1 MKKKDYIQHDYD
13 LMNSDSTQ
21 LDENEN
27 PIKLIVRLLKIMYIH
42 IGIFLPVM
50 LIITGSIIWYG
61 IRQPE
66 AYIAEY
72 EVFYNESMKDY
83 SNMTKTPVILCNFDK
98 NYWLK
103 AMVSDDLMK
112 HIIKETGLTY
122 TTTQLKRKISATHF
136 DKRKEDIIPVFKV
149 IIRCERKELIPVLI
163 ESYITALNILLTEY
177 QISSS
182 ERLIK
187 YFKEQINQNNKK
199 LDEIDLQILSLG
211 DNFGGVELVDFS
223 KIKGNLEE
231 FRKELLKTKVSLS
244 TIKAARTKTQHE
256 LKNLD
261 GTIVN
266 ESAFSEPL
274 KVKLMNLEVDLARS
288 LTKHRDDHP
297 NVKQIRKNIEQ
308 ISIML
313 RDSIEERLEIK
324 SMVANPLKSQLMSKL
339 LELQISEITEITRIE
354 SLEQVIRELEQ
365 RTLPNS
371 VNQDHQQ
378 LLRSRE
384 LIFMT
389 LTQLND
395 RLIEAQSSSYGSLN
409 RFVYINDQDTI
420 KYANKG
426 LSYYVLIAIFA
437 GLVVAFLVV
446 FTYDL
451 LDNRIMLVSDFERL
465 YSIPLLGTLRHYN
478 SEELND
484 PYSSTGNF
492 QSKETGNL
500 IVSTRQF
507 IKKHKIKSIAIASS
521 DRKEGKSH
529 ISLKL
534 ATALASKNLKVLLVD
549 LDFFAPRLSN
559 TDFPETK
566 LGLSNF
572 LEGEV
577 LLHDIVTTTNTE
589 KLFFVSAGNYCGQ
602 PELFYHQQKI
612 NEFIKWGSQHYDIV
626 IYDTPAASYI
636 PDVYEFFDLVD
647 SIIIVVRLRL
657 TTRKAFDQLLKNFE
671 HHDHAVLSTIVNDV
685 RTGKDRGNYYNY
697 KYSYIPEG
705 EPTIESSADNN
716 QTQKMKING
725 WAISTMLFVVVLVSG
740 IILITYH
747 YFPETYAKYYNLI
760 SDFFQPVVNS
770 ISNALRK
777 S

>member
-1 MKKKDYIQHDYD
+1 MKKKDYIKHDYD

-83 SNMTKTPVILCNFDK
+83 SNMTKTHVILCNFDK

-266 ESAFSEPL
+266 ESAFS
-274 KVKLMNLEVDLARS
+274 
-288 LTKHRDDHP
+288 
-297 NVKQIRKNIEQ
+297 
-308 ISIML
+308 
-313 RDSIEERLEIK
+313 
-324 SMVANPLKSQLMSKL
+324 
-339 LELQISEITEITRIE
+339 
-354 SLEQVIRELEQ
+354 
-365 RTLPNS
+365 
-371 VNQDHQQ
+371 
-378 LLRSRE
+378 
-384 LIFMT
+384 
-389 LTQLND
+389 
-395 RLIEAQSSSYGSLN
+395 
-409 RFVYINDQDTI
+409 
-420 KYANKG
+420 
-426 LSYYVLIAIFA
+426 
-437 GLVVAFLVV
+437 
-446 FTYDL
+446 
-451 LDNRIMLVSDFERL
+451 
-465 YSIPLLGTLRHYN
+465 
-478 SEELND
+478 
-484 PYSSTGNF
+484 
-492 QSKETGNL
+492 
-500 IVSTRQF
+500 
-507 IKKHKIKSIAIASS
+507 
-521 DRKEGKSH
+521 
-529 ISLKL
+529 
-534 ATALASKNLKVLLVD
+534 
-549 LDFFAPRLSN
+549 
-559 TDFPETK
+559 
-566 LGLSNF
+566 
-572 LEGEV
+572 
-577 LLHDIVTTTNTE
+577 
-589 KLFFVSAGNYCGQ
+589 
-602 PELFYHQQKI
+602 
-612 NEFIKWGSQHYDIV
+612 
-626 IYDTPAASYI
+626 
-636 PDVYEFFDLVD
+636 
-647 SIIIVVRLRL
+647 
-657 TTRKAFDQLLKNFE
+657 
-671 HHDHAVLSTIVNDV
+671 
-685 RTGKDRGNYYNY
+685 
-697 KYSYIPEG
+697 
-705 EPTIESSADNN
+705 
-716 QTQKMKING
+716 
-725 WAISTMLFVVVLVSG
+725 
-740 IILITYH
+740 
-747 YFPETYAKYYNLI
+747 
-760 SDFFQPVVNS
+760 
-770 ISNALRK
+770 
-777 S
+777 